1 MFRPESPRRK
11 ALPNKSSAKPP
22 TRTKVAG
29 TWLRAAP
36 QVWYSAAALKEWII
50 IAGTFLVAGCSGA
63 GESADKNR
71 VFYDWQVATGEGA
84 TGFEQLYPPLDLI
97 PDPPLPQYMGVT
109 VLRGG
114 VHLSRPKDWM
124 MRDADNT
131 PGQAHVQY
139 ISPNAYSFALYERP
153 DAPTDPWRDIM
164 NRYEDDVQSLG
175 AKVVGKRV
183 PLAVFIG
190 QGRAYTIQRTVEAPK
205 RPLVSGSREI
215 LLRSDNRVILV
226 QIVFEGENL
235 EPVDDELLRVINTME
250 VL

>member
-1 MFRPESPRRK
+1 MATGLRVPR
-11 ALPNKSSAKPP
+11 
-22 TRTKVAG
+22 
-29 TWLRAAP
+29 
-36 QVWYSAAALKEWII
+36 QVWYSAPTLKAWII
-50 IAGTFLVAGCSGA
+50 IAGTLLVAGCSGA

-71 VFYDWQVATGEGA
+71 VFYDWAVATGEGS
-84 TGFEQLYPPLDLI
+84 TDFEQLYPPLDLI

-124 MRDADNT
+124 MRDADNS

-153 DAPTDPWRDIM
+153 DSPSDPWRDILL
-164 NRYEDDVQSLG
+164 RYEDDVQSLG

-183 PLAVFIG
+183 PLAVFRG

-205 RPLVSGSREI
+205 RPLISGAREI
-215 LLRSDNRVILV
+215 LLRSENRVILV

-235 EPVDDELLRVINTME
+235 EPVDAELLRVINTLE